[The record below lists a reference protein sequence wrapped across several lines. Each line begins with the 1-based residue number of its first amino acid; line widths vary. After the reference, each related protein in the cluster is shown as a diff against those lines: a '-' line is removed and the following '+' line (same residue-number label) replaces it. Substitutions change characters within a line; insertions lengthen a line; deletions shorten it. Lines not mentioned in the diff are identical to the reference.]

1 MNDVG
6 KQTDPGDV
14 GAGDPDA
21 LPVDSHA
28 VFSTAN
34 DVLFAGQRGG
44 VAQVVSIGVAQDEE
58 VRIGRIKIADVD
70 ERTFQ
75 VQHDRSAVQ
84 RLNFARHGSH
94 PFAPIFATVAGTAPR
109 PAFATL
115 SIATTAD
122 NGRRLDLDRS
132 GGFFYRPAPMS
143 AHTLLLRLFLVACCS
158 AAAISNARAQ
168 AQQPNSRSVAS
179 VAVGTTDGVVLLKN
193 GETLDGRISRSGDY
207 YLIVSPTAEVQVRV
221 REVEALCRD
230 VEEVY
235 AKKHA
240 LVNTRSADS
249 YLALAQWC
257 IDRQLYGYAARA
269 LTDAYRIDDTHP
281 RIELLERRMKAA
293 MTPPAPVA
301 TPPKPPEP
309 KFNDAELDRAV
320 KSVSAESLHEFTVRV
335 QPLMMNYCATAGC
348 HGPRAASTFQLERIY
363 LNERTDPRI
372 VRSNLHAVLKQV
384 DRAQPA
390 KSPLLNVPI
399 TAHGG
404 AKKPI
409 FNAHNA
415 EHYRIV
421 AGWVG
426 RLSQHARYAPQPT
439 SADVVSSANTLQQ
452 RMPLAPPSVT
462 VPNGASGSTAPPAGV
477 GPSVAAPLDAAS
489 TGTPTPT
496 APPTP
501 AAPAVPR
508 AGVDPF
514 DPEVFNRRTEAAK
527 P

>member
-1 MNDVG
+1 M
-6 KQTDPGDV
+6 
-14 GAGDPDA
+14 
-21 LPVDSHA
+21 
-28 VFSTAN
+28 
-34 DVLFAGQRGG
+34 
-44 VAQVVSIGVAQDEE
+44 
-58 VRIGRIKIADVD
+58 
-70 ERTFQ
+70 
-75 VQHDRSAVQ
+75 
-84 RLNFARHGSH
+84 
-94 PFAPIFATVAGTAPR
+94 
-109 PAFATL
+109 
-115 SIATTAD
+115 
-122 NGRRLDLDRS
+122 
-132 GGFFYRPAPMS
+132 
-143 AHTLLLRLFLVACCS
+143 
-158 AAAISNARAQ
+158 
-168 AQQPNSRSVAS
+168 
-179 VAVGTTDGVVLLKN
+179 GTTDGVLLLKN

-221 REVEALCRD
+221 REVEAICRD

-249 YLALAQWC
+249 YLTLAQWC

-269 LTDAYRIDDTHP
+269 LTDAYKIDDLHP
-281 RIELLERRMKAA
+281 RLELLERRMKAA
-293 MTPPAPVA
+293 MTTPTPVVA
-301 TPPKPPEP
+301 PPKPPEP
-309 KFNDAELDRAV
+309 KFNDAELERAV

-372 VRSNLHAVLKQV
+372 VRTNLHAVLKQV
-384 DRAQPA
+384 DRAHPA

-415 EHYRIV
+415 EHYRVV

-426 RLSQHARYAPQPT
+426 RLAQQVRYAPQPT

-452 RMPLAPPSVT
+452 RMPLSPPSAT
-462 VPNGASGSTAPPAGV
+462 APSTAPTSTAPAAGV
-477 GPSVAAPLDAAS
+477 GLPGAVTLDAAS
-489 TGTPTPT
+489 VGTPTPT
-496 APPTP
+496 VPPVP
-501 AAPAVPR
+501 AAPAGPT

-514 DPEVFNRRTEAAK
+514 DPEVFNRQVEAAK